1 MWEGVSVDLAQ
12 SMQRADASL
21 FLEGKR
27 SAQSQNAHASAPR
40 RAKRRTSVG
49 PADALPPVGAPRNPA
64 CLSQTAHTARHP
76 HPTRLAPTRFARGH
90 QASQL
95 TLASQ
100 ASAGTLLS
108 LSVHRNLALRLT
120 RRCWRW
126 GTPTQKMLSACRAL
140 GDPSVI
146 ESRGGPDGVKPSALS
161 RSTDPEHAGAGRRVL
176 CLDRCVPAEALCLS

>member
-1 MWEGVSVDLAQ
+1 MYGGFMWEGVSVDLAQ
-12 SMQRADASL
+12 SRQRADAST
-21 FLEGKR
+21 FPEGQR
-27 SAQSQNAHASAPR
+27 SAQSQHAHASAPR

-49 PADALPPVGAPRNPA
+49 PAAALPPVRAPRNPA
-64 CLSQTAHTARHP
+64 CLSQTAHIARHP

-108 LSVHRNLALRLT
+108 LSVHCDLALRLT

-126 GTPTQKMLSACRAL
+126 DTTTLQIFSACRA
-140 GDPSVI
+140 
-146 ESRGGPDGVKPSALS
+146 
-161 RSTDPEHAGAGRRVL
+161 HAAARCETGAGTTWW
-176 CLDRCVPAEALCLS
+176 CGA